1 MASTKAPGPG
11 EKHHSI
17 DTQLH
22 QLVPGKV
29 SEDDKLIEYDALL
42 IDHFLNILQ
51 DLHRPSL
58 REFVTNHRR
67 RPFLLRPVA
76 ACARHCSYVS
86 RRCLL

>member
-17 DTQLH
+17 DAQLR

-42 IDHFLNILQ
+42 VDRFLNILQ
-51 DLHRPSL
+51 DLHGPSL

-86 RRCLL
+86 RWCLL